1 MKETITTITGII
13 LAGGKSSRM
22 GQDKGFLK
30 LKGETFM
37 SYIIEALKPIVG
49 DIIIVS
55 NNSDYDVFKLKRVA
69 DVMEDSGPLAGLYA
83 GLLHSET
90 ENNIVLSCDVPLI
103 NTSVLKK
110 LIVGFTP
117 EIDVIQFE
125 SQGKTMPLIAMYKR
139 DCMHPILKL
148 LQSNERRLRF
158 AIEHLEVKTI
168 QLDPELGETVRNI
181 NTVREL
187 KELKHEFEN

>member
-1 MKETITTITGII
+1 MKETTTITGII

-22 GQDKGFLK
+22 GEDKGFLSLNGK
-30 LKGETFM
+30 TFM
-37 SYIIEALKPIVG
+37 SYIIEALQPIVG
-49 DIIIVS
+49 DIVIVS
-55 NNSDYDVFKLKRVA
+55 SNLDYDFFKLKRVA

-103 NTSVLKK
+103 STSVLKK
-110 LIVGFTP
+110 LIEGMTT
-117 EIDVIQFE
+117 EADVIQFE
-125 SQGKTMPLIAMYKR
+125 SQGKTMPLVAMYKKR
-139 DCMHPILKL
+139 CMHSILGL
-148 LQSNERRLRF
+148 LQTNKMRLRF
-158 AIEHLEVKTI
+158 AIEQLEVKTI
-168 QLDPELGETVRNI
+168 QLDPKLGDTVRNI

>member
-1 MKETITTITGII
+1 MKETNTITGII

-22 GQDKGFLK
+22 GEDKGFLSLNGK
-30 LKGETFM
+30 TFM
-37 SYIIEALKPIVG
+37 SYIIEALQPIVG
-49 DIIIVS
+49 EIIIVS
-55 NNSDYDVFKLKRVA
+55 SNSDYDIFKLKRVA
-69 DVMEDSGPLAGLYA
+69 DVMKDSGPLAGLYA

-103 NTSVLKK
+103 STSVLKK
-110 LIVGFTP
+110 LIEGFTP
-117 EIDVIQFE
+117 ETDVIQFE
-125 SQGKTMPLIAMYKR
+125 SQGKTMPLIAMYKKH
-139 DCMHPILKL
+139 CMHPILKL
-148 LQSNERRLRF
+148 LQTNERRLQF
-158 AIEHLEVKTI
+158 AIKQLDIRTI

>member
-1 MKETITTITGII
+1 MKETTTGII

-30 LKGETFM
+30 LNGKTFM
-37 SYIIEALKPIVG
+37 TYIIAALKPIVG
-49 DIIIVS
+49 HIIIVS

-90 ENNIVLSCDVPLI
+90 ENNIVLSCDVPLV
-103 NTSVLKK
+103 TTLVLEK
-110 LIVGFTP
+110 LIEEFTP
-117 EIDVIQFE
+117 EAEVIQFE
-125 SQGKTMPLIAMYKR
+125 SQGKTMPLVAMYKR
-139 DCMHPILKL
+139 NCMHPILKL

-158 AIEHLEVKTI
+158 AIEQLEVKTI
-168 QLDPELGETVRNI
+168 KLDPELGKTVRNI
-181 NTVREL
+181 NTIREL
-187 KELKHEFEN
+187 KEIKHEFEN